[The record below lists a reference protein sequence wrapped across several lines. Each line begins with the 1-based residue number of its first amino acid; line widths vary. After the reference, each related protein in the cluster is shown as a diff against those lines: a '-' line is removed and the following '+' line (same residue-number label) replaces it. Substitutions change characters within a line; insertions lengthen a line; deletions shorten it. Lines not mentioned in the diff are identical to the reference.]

1 MEYEFLISLNNDIFK
16 HQQKFIKKT
25 FVQKLSYKQIFKFW
39 LPLAATWLMMSL
51 EGPYIAA
58 IIARLPEPKFNLA
71 AYGVAFSFA
80 LIIEAPVI
88 MIMSASTALV
98 KDRLSFIKLRNFTYF
113 INTIITLLMLVFL
126 LPDIFF
132 FISID
137 LIALPKEVADLT
149 YKAFF
154 ILIPWPGTIGYR
166 RFYQG
171 IMIRYNLTRRVAYG
185 TIIRITAM
193 SFTAL
198 ILYLY
203 FNFDGVIVGAS
214 ALTAGVTTE
223 ALVSRL
229 MSWRIVQNIKEENK
243 VAAEIRYKEIFNFYY
258 PLALTSLIGLGVHP
272 MVTFFIGQSKFPLE
286 SLAILPVIN
295 SLVFIFRGLGL
306 SFQEVVIALIGERGE
321 GFVPLKLFA
330 SYLGIIL
337 VLLLF
342 TISLTSLSFVW
353 YYYVSGL
360 SIELTNFAKIP
371 TMIISFMPGLTVL
384 IAFQRGILVGF
395 RNTKPITFA
404 TSIEVLGII
413 LILYIMIKGFFM
425 IGAIA
430 AMAAFIIGRL
440 SANIYLF
447 PYVKSTTKSFS

>member
-1 MEYEFLISLNNDIFK
+1 
-16 HQQKFIKKT
+16 
-25 FVQKLSYKQIFKFW
+25 
-39 LPLAATWLMMSL
+39 MMSI

-113 INTIITLLMLVFL
+113 INTIITLLMLAFL

-185 TIIRITAM
+185 TVIRITAM
-193 SFTAL
+193 SLTAL

-203 FNFDGVIVGAS
+203 FDFDGVIVGAS

-223 ALVSRL
+223 AVVSRL

-243 VAAEIRYKEIFNFYY
+243 VDGEIRYKEIFNFYY

-321 GFVPLKLFA
+321 GFVSLKIFA

-337 VLLLF
+337 VILLF
-342 TISLTSLSFVW
+342 MISLTPLSYIW
-353 YYYVSGL
+353 YYNISGL
-360 SIELTNFAKIP
+360 SIELTEFARIP
-371 TMIISFMPGLTVL
+371 SIIISLMPGLTVL
-384 IAFQRGILVGF
+384 IAFQRGVLVGF

-413 LILYIMIKGFFM
+413 LILYIMIKGFFI
-425 IGAIA
+425 IGAVA
-430 AMAAFIIGRL
+430 AMVAFIVGRL

-447 PYVKSTTKSFS
+447 PYVRRTTKGFF

>member
-193 SFTAL
+193 SLTAL

-229 MSWRIVQNIKEENK
+229 MSWRIVQNIKQENK

-342 TISLTSLSFVW
+342 TISLTPLSFVW

-371 TMIISFMPGLTVL
+371 TMIISLMPGLTVL

-430 AMAAFIIGRL
+430 AMSAFIIGRL